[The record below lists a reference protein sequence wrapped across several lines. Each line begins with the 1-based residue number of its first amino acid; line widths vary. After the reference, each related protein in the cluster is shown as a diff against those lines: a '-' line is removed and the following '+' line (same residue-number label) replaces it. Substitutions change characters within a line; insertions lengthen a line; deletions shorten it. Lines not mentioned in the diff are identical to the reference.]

1 VFNLWTGGRLN
12 FFKSPYGNHLHFRRR
27 VAWFSHYLRD
37 CLSNL
42 NVLAGIIFILTLC
55 CRAPQSSTSA
65 LFRVRLPLKAKLM
78 DTKARKILIADDE
91 PDIVEILKYN
101 LVREGYQVTTAS
113 NGDEAIE
120 KAKTTGPDLVVLDIM
135 MPRKTGVEVCQVLR
149 AQPQFQDTLIMFLT
163 ALNDDATQIKGLA
176 TGADDYISKPISTN
190 VFLSKVQS
198 LLRRAKGAESGS
210 VDVNGMV
217 IDPERFIVQFEGKDF
232 SLAKKEFEL
241 LHLLATK
248 PGRVFLR
255 NEILSQVWGNEVI
268 VGDRTIDVHI
278 RKIRQKLG
286 VDCITT
292 VKGVGYKFDLAC

>member
-1 VFNLWTGGRLN
+1 
-12 FFKSPYGNHLHFRRR
+12 
-27 VAWFSHYLRD
+27 
-37 CLSNL
+37 
-42 NVLAGIIFILTLC
+42 
-55 CRAPQSSTSA
+55 
-65 LFRVRLPLKAKLM
+65 M

-101 LVREGYQVTTAS
+101 LQREGYQVITAS
-113 NGDEAIE
+113 NGDEAVLR
-120 KAKTTGPDLVVLDIM
+120 AKETAPDLVVLDIM
-135 MPRKTGVEVCQVLR
+135 MPRKTGVEVCEILR
-149 AQPQFQDTLIMFLT
+149 AQPQFKDTMIMFLT

-198 LLRRAKGAESGS
+198 LLRRAPKDDSTKVE
-210 VDVNGMV
+210 VNGMV
-217 IDPERFIVQFEGKDF
+217 IDPERFIVVFHGKDF
-232 SLAKKEFEL
+232 TLAKKEFEL

-255 NEILSQVWGNEVI
+255 NEILNQVWGSDVI

-292 VKGVGYKFDLAC
+292 VKGVGYKFDLSC